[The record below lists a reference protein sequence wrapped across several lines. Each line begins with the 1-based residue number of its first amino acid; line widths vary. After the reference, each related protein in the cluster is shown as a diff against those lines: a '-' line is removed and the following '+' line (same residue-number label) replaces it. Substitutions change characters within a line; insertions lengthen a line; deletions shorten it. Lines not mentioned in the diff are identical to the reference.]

1 MSPEVSAPPARHGPT
16 GPLVQGVARALASA
30 GLAIDAYVHA
40 HLADQYDGI
49 TESISQGN
57 LFRIEAG
64 LASLAALLVLV
75 WRRVPADAFAWLVA
89 AGGLALLLVY
99 RYVDVGVLGPVP
111 NMYEPFWSG
120 DKKLS
125 AVSQAVAVL
134 ATSYLLF
141 TGVRR
146 RRRRTR
152 EAPSG
157 PATGKQPG
165 AVDE

>member
-1 MSPEVSAPPARHGPT
+1 MSRKASASPARHGRPR
-16 GPLVQGVARALASA
+16 PLAQGVARALASA

-49 TESISQGN
+49 VESISQGT
-57 LFRIEAG
+57 LFRIEAA

-75 WRRVPADAFAWLVA
+75 WRRLPADAFAWLVA

-99 RYVDVGVLGPVP
+99 RYVDVGALGPVP
-111 NMYEPFWSG
+111 NMYEPFWSD

-125 AVSQAVAVL
+125 AVAQAVAVL

-141 TGVRR
+141 IGVRR
-146 RRRRTR
+146 RRRRAR
-152 EAPSG
+152 DMPSG
-157 PATGKQPG
+157 PATGSGP
-165 AVDE
+165 